1 MELSGSKRSGLFYR
15 RGSKPSGKYAPPPP
29 PPPPP
34 PLLAPLG
41 RKEGMMGDR
50 GGYDTT
56 VNDVIDSSEVDR
68 RAASFIAYVQERLK
82 LERIEE
88 DWRNY

>member
-1 MELSGSKRSGLFYR
+1 MESGNSKRSGLFYR
-15 RGSKPSGKYAPPPP
+15 RGSKSSGKYATNTIPAPPPP
-29 PPPPP
+29 
-34 PLLAPLG
+34 LAPLG
-41 RKEGMMGDR
+41 RKEGMIGGR

-56 VNDVIDSSEVDR
+56 VNGAIDSGEVDR